1 MSYDR
6 RKFLKLF
13 AAGSAG
19 LTVAGKLAL
28 ADDIKNWMLS
38 PQKTIFIPPEKKV
51 EVLEW
56 TVFPYDELPIP
67 HNFIYLIRHTYD
79 PSEFAYAK

>member
-1 MSYDR
+1 MFDR

-19 LTVAGKLAL
+19 LTVAGQIAL

-38 PQKTIFIPPEKKV
+38 PQKTIFIPPEKKIIERGFVGV
-51 EVLEW
+51 EGQQL
-56 TVFPYDELPIP
+56 PYILLQFTDLG
-67 HNFIYLIRHTYD
+67 Y
-79 PSEFAYAK
+79 EFRYAK